1 VIGQEKKMTVAT
13 VIDLPIMRGSI
24 ETVNSA
30 IQRFSGSS
38 IFDLGQEVYQI
49 FGALLGAMAMTN
61 VFIIE
66 RSTLII

>member
-1 VIGQEKKMTVAT
+1 MTVAT
-13 VIDLPIMRGSI
+13 VIDLPIIPGSI
-24 ETVNSA
+24 EPVNSA
-30 IQRFSGSS
+30 IRRFSGFA
-38 IFDLGQEVYQI
+38 IFDLGQEVYPI